1 MNKKANLFLNII
13 ELLSMIFSLI
23 LLNNYLTN
31 NNPLL
36 LVFSILFLVLFVS
49 SELFLFILLDNKVK
63 VFYIFYIITSI
74 IISTVINS
82 KIPFSAIQ
90 VITITSALKSA
101 LRLILVDKIYIPK
114 EFDYYSKMF
123 GIKIKDFKVKK
134 KTKKR
139 KSVIIKNKTVYQE
152 KQSNVKSYS

>member
-1 MNKKANLFLNII
+1 MNKKANLYLNII
-13 ELLSMIFSLI
+13 ELLSMIISLI

-31 NNPLL
+31 NNPLV
-36 LVFSILFLVLFVS
+36 LVLSILFLILFVS
-49 SELFLFILLDNKVK
+49 CELFLFILLDNKVK
-63 VFYIFYIITSI
+63 VFYIFYIVTSI

-90 VITITSALKSA
+90 VITIFSALKSA
-101 LRLILVDKIYIPK
+101 LRLVLVDKIYIPK

-123 GIKIKDFKVKK
+123 GIKIKDFK
-134 KTKKR
+134 KR

>member
-63 VFYIFYIITSI
+63 VFYIFYIISTI
-74 IISTVINS
+74 IISAYINS
-82 KIPFSAIQ
+82 KIPFSAIS
-90 VITITSALKSA
+90 VITIFSAIKSS

-114 EFDYYSKMF
+114 EFDYYCKMF

-134 KTKKR
+134 KSKKR
-139 KSVIIKNKTVYQE
+139 KSVIIKNKRVYQE